1 MRIAR
6 RSTVAYAG
14 IMAALVS
21 GVVAVTVAEVS
32 NWLLWQAGLTGFLS
46 GGLVLLISLRKVLRR
61 WRVARRSLSD
71 DRRQWLREHVLL
83 YQRLDEEGRRHL
95 ERDVLF
101 ALDEYTYEGV
111 GDVQVTDALR
121 MGVAAGIAVIL
132 HGRPDWELPR
142 GRTVLLYPDRFDDDY
157 YGGDYASYDG
167 MAHEQG
173 PIILTAHAVE
183 NSWDVPD
190 NGDNVVLHELAHLFD
205 FDNVG
210 PDGVPSLVASESAA
224 AWQELVRDEM
234 KRVRLGRSILDPY
247 AAEAPSEFFAVATE
261 HFFEEPDRMAARH
274 RNLFHALCAAYNVDP
289 RNGTTAPSLDGLP
302 STAEQ
307 EG

>member
-14 IMAALVS
+14 IMAVLVA
-21 GVVAVTVAEVS
+21 GVVGVTVAEVT
-32 NWLLWQAGLTGFLS
+32 NGPLWQAGLS
-46 GGLVLLISLRKVLRR
+46 GVVSGVLVLAVSLRRVVRR
-61 WRVARRSLSD
+61 WRVAQRSLSD
-71 DRRQWLREHVLL
+71 ERRQWLQDRVLL
-83 YQRLDEEGRRHL
+83 YQRLDDDGKRRF

-101 ALDEYTYEGV
+101 ALDEYAFEGV
-111 GDVQVTDALR
+111 GDVTVTDTLR

-173 PIILTAHAVE
+173 PIILTAYAVE

-224 AWQELVRDEM
+224 AWQELVSDEM

-261 HFFEEPDRMAARH
+261 HFFEEPDLMARRH
-274 RNLFHALCAAYNVDP
+274 ADLFRALCAAYNVDP
-289 RNGTTAPSLDGLP
+289 RTGTLP
-302 STAEQ
+302 
-307 EG
+307 

>member
-14 IMAALVS
+14 IMAVLVA

-32 NWLLWQAGLTGFLS
+32 SGPLWQAGLAGVLS
-46 GGLVLLISLRKVLRR
+46 GTAVLLISLRRVLRR
-61 WRVARRSLSD
+61 WRVARRSLSG

-83 YQRLDEEGRRHL
+83 YQRLGDEGRRRF

-101 ALDEYTYEGV
+101 ALDEYSYEGV
-111 GDVQVTDALR
+111 GEVEVTDTLR

-173 PIILTAHAVE
+173 PIILTAYAVE
-183 NSWDVPD
+183 NSWEVPD

-210 PDGVPSLVASESAA
+210 PDGVPSLVAPESAA

-234 KRVRLGRSILDPY
+234 KRVRMGRSILDPY

-261 HFFEEPDRMAARH
+261 HFFEEPDLMAGRH
-274 RNLFHALCAAYNVDP
+274 RDLFHALCAAYNVDP
-289 RNGTTAPSLDGLP
+289 RDGTTAPRLDDLP
-302 STAEQ
+302 SAAEP